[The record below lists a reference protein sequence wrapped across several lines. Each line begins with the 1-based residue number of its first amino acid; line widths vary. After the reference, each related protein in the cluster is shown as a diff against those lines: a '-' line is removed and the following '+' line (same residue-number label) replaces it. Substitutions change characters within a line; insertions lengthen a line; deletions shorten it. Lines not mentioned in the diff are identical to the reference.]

1 MRKIVFCAFLG
12 FCAFTPVFPGGSK
25 DTVDTN
31 ARTLESWQETVD
43 IKNRKPGKYNIL
55 VTAEDLAGN
64 QAFGGPFNMYIDPN
78 SDLPVTRVTN
88 PLMDMRVPG
97 NLNIVGTCIDDDAVA
112 YVELIF
118 DNSVLPVRAD
128 GTTFWSYYLDT
139 TGLSEGPH
147 TITVTGVD
155 INGVQGKPHTL
166 TWHLDRNRPETAV
179 TNPGMGTLVS
189 GKFTL
194 SGTVADGNGIK
205 KLYYSLDA
213 GKTFVELPLKR
224 EKSDPFWTFSFV
236 IDSLGL
242 KDGPSVCWFKAV
254 DGQGSEGFNTFLY
267 FVDNTKPD
275 VGFITPR
282 PDESVNGVFSASGYA
297 RDVLGI
303 ASLSWKMGAQSGTF
317 ELIKGNPYWVKE
329 FDISGETGKT
339 VELEIFA
346 TDVAGNLTR
355 AVQKIAVDQSRDVP
369 SISVTSPAA
378 GALVSGPLD
387 LAGFAIDDDGIAAVW
402 YSLDKQEPVKLE
414 SGGAFGARLGNLPAG
429 AHSIEAWPVDR
440 NGKRGGSATVSFT
453 VAGPPPA
460 IYFEPVQDPAS
471 EVNPEAGAVLTAKI
485 SSPAGLQSAFW
496 SLPGQ
501 ADRNAGVKEGA
512 KEATISVKVAP
523 DSAYGLLSLDV
534 RATDIH
540 GRETRATLPF
550 YVTNLAI
557 PRDAPPASS
566 DATLDVSREVV
577 IPETGKTPAST
588 GTARVRIERVEPAGA
603 QFENGMVLTLAG
615 PGRPKD
621 EQVPARILVSVSSPI
636 PVSQVTWR
644 LNGGESARAS
654 VQKAEDGALT
664 ALIPLSPSL
673 PAVWTTLSVEA
684 TLKDGTVIPA
694 SGVFC
699 VVRPAP
705 ANGVFDDESFAWGG
719 PARDSSGRIELFDGV
734 AAAGLYNGKP
744 DRRAVSVA
752 LPRGTKGLSAELS
765 GNLVLLRGVADGE
778 YADIS
783 LTITDDAGGTY
794 RTPPATFVVDSAPPV
809 LTVDASA
816 RPYWVQ
822 NSIPLAIGAS
832 DERGIASVEYSLDGG
847 SSWKPV
853 TGGKAGMAVDVSG
866 LPDGKIEFLARATDR
881 SGRVTSDW
889 RVFFKDTVP
898 PLVEVA
904 VPPAGSTVNGETLI
918 AFRHQDAGVLASAEY
933 RAPGDRSA
941 KDKTAYVPVGLS
953 SLTNTMV
960 GTRERPISDKME
972 FRFTDEAGNS
982 TSVSSWPFAV
992 DAKADLPVVEIHLP
1006 AENEVIRKDFVV
1018 SGVVYDDDAPAKVWY
1033 KIDKGAFIELP
1044 IEHSYSIPIALKS
1057 LTDNEHTIT
1066 LYAEDIHGVRGEEVV
1081 RTIRVSLEEPK
1092 AAVRTPSFETTNRGL
1107 VDMTGVASDKNGIAR
1122 VEISLD
1128 NGNTFNLAEGT
1139 EAWSYRFDTRVIQDG
1154 THVVFVRVYD
1164 KYETAGLYS
1173 SLVNIDNTAPSIR
1186 LELPLDGSRTGETLF
1201 ISGQTMD
1208 NINLQAVRARISNI
1222 EAKQPAIPASFS
1234 DMQFENELII
1244 SRGLDITALP
1254 EGFYNIEIRG
1264 YDRAGNVTR
1273 VSRNFEVYRGKDRNR
1288 VELLYPMNGERVQGA
1303 FNIYGKVVSED
1314 PIKSLVLFVD
1324 GVEVTTGEVTP
1335 SGYYRFSVVPGMLS
1349 AGNHKI
1355 TVRARASETRM
1366 IESESRVVLYRPDG
1380 AWVTIDNLVM
1390 GDFAIER
1397 PWLRGNAGYSYSAE
1411 EAAAMKDKE
1420 TPKETK
1426 RALEARRLARVDIS
1440 FDNGKSFVGTELDEG
1455 WKYRLETGDMR
1466 EGYHFM
1472 IVRATMRDGTVA
1484 VTRTIVQVD
1493 KTAPSVRIISP
1504 GEGGQYNDTLT
1515 FSGLSSDDVKLDSV
1529 KLSLRPGDKS
1539 SYAIPAFIQGL
1550 YFDVHFWGATLFDVG
1565 VGLTFFDDN
1574 VKLQLQYGQFTQ
1586 AQREMFTSNRMRY
1599 GGNVFGVK
1607 LLANIAYI
1615 PMDYFMG
1622 PDFSWLSATVALGA
1636 NFSMFTETQSGQPQI
1651 LPAALVQIEFPRV
1664 TLAKRKVFRTF
1675 SFYTEAQFWFITTD
1689 VDSSEVSIESILPH
1703 ITGGIRLNVF

>member
-1 MRKIVFCAFLG
+1 MRNIVFCTFLG
-12 FCAFTPVFPGGSK
+12 LCAFSPVFAGGSK
-25 DTVDTN
+25 DTIDTP
-31 ARTLESWQETVD
+31 AKTLDSWQETVD
-43 IKNRKPGKYNIL
+43 IKNQKPGKYNIL

-64 QAFGGPFNMYIDPN
+64 QAFGGPFNMYIDPD

-97 NLNIVGTCIDDDAVA
+97 NLNIVGTCVDDDDVA
-112 YVELIF
+112 YVELLF
-118 DNSVLPVRAD
+118 DDSVLPVRAD
-128 GTTFWSYYLDT
+128 GKTFWSYYLDT
-139 TGLSEGPH
+139 AALSEGPH
-147 TITVTGVD
+147 KIIVTGVD
-155 INGVQGKPHTL
+155 IHGVQGKPYTL
-166 TWHLDRNRPETAV
+166 TWHLDRNRPETTVAS
-179 TNPGMGTLVS
+179 PGMGTLVS
-189 GKFTL
+189 GKFNLT
-194 SGTVADGNGIK
+194 GTVADGNGIK
-205 KLYYSLDA
+205 RLFYSIDA
-213 GKTFVELPLKR
+213 GKTFTELELKR
-224 EKSDPFWTFSFV
+224 DKADSFWTFSFA

-242 KDGPSVCWFKAV
+242 KDGPSVCWFKSI
-254 DGQGSEGFNTFLY
+254 DGQGSEGLNTFLY

-282 PDESVNGVFSASGYA
+282 ADESVNGVFSASGYA

-303 ASLSWKMGAQSGTF
+303 ASLSWKLGDKTGTF
-317 ELIKGNPYWVKE
+317 DLIKGNPYWVQE
-329 FDISGETGKT
+329 FDISGETGKD
-339 VELEIFA
+339 VELEIIA
-346 TDVAGNLTR
+346 TDAVGNVTR
-355 AVQKIAVDQSRDVP
+355 ALRKISVDQTLDIP
-369 SISVTSPAA
+369 AIAISSPAA
-378 GALVSGPLD
+378 GALASGPID
-387 LAGFAIDDDGIAAVW
+387 FSGFARDDDGVAAVW
-402 YSLDKQEPVKLE
+402 YSLDRGEPVKIDT
-414 SGGAFGARLGNLPAG
+414 GGAFGARFGTLAAG

-440 NGKRGGSATVSFT
+440 YGKRGPSSTVSFT
-453 VAGPPPA
+453 VAGEPPV
-460 IYFEPVQDPAS
+460 ISFEPIQDPARELNS
-471 EVNPEAGAVLTAKI
+471 EAGASLTAKV
-485 SSPAGLQSAFW
+485 SSAAGLKSAFW

-501 ADRNAGVKEGA
+501 AERNAGIKPGA
-512 KEATISVKVAP
+512 KEATIAVKIAP
-523 DSAYGLLSLDV
+523 DFAYGLLTLEV
-534 RATDIH
+534 RAIDIH
-540 GRETRATLPF
+540 DREVRASLPF
-550 YVTNLAI
+550 YVTNLTI
-557 PRDAPPASS
+557 PRDAAPPSS
-566 DATLDVSREVV
+566 NETLSVSREVTV
-577 IPETGKTPAST
+577 PATGKTPASS
-588 GTARVRIERVEPAGA
+588 GTATLRIERVEPDARA
-603 QFENGMVLTLAG
+603 FENNMVLTLAG

-621 EQVPARILVSVSSPI
+621 EQVAARVLVGVSSPI
-636 PVSQVTWR
+636 PVTQVTWR
-644 LNGGESARAS
+644 LNGGEPSRAS
-654 VQKAEDGALT
+654 LQKNEDGTLT
-664 ALIPLSPSL
+664 AVVPLSPTL
-673 PAVWTTLSVEA
+673 PAVWTTLAVDA
-684 TLKDGTVIPA
+684 TLKDGSVIQA

-699 VVRPAP
+699 VVRPVP
-705 ANGVFDDESFAWGG
+705 AGGLLDDEQFVWSGS
-719 PARDSSGRIELFDGV
+719 ARDSAGRIELFDGV
-734 AAAGLYNGKP
+734 TAMGLYNGKP
-744 DRRAVSVA
+744 DRRAASVA

-765 GNLVLLRGVADGE
+765 GNVVILRGVSDGE
-778 YADIS
+778 YPDVS
-783 LTITDDAGGTY
+783 LTITDDAGGTFK
-794 RTPPATFVVDSAPPV
+794 TPPTTFVVDAAPPA
-809 LTVDASA
+809 LAVDASA

-822 NSIPLAIGAS
+822 NAIPLTIGAS

-847 SSWKPV
+847 ASWKPASAGK
-853 TGGKAGMAVDVSG
+853 GGMSVDVSE
-866 LPDGKIEFLARATDR
+866 LPDGKVEFLARATDKA
-881 SGRVTSDW
+881 GRVTTDW
-889 RVFFKDTVP
+889 RVFAKDTAPPSVEVVVP
-898 PLVEVA
+898 PV
-904 VPPAGSTVNGETLI
+904 GSTVNGETLL
-918 AFRHQDAGVLASAEY
+918 AFQLADAGVLSSAEY
-933 RAPGDRSA
+933 RAPGDRTA
-941 KDKTAYVPVGLS
+941 KDKTSYQPIALS
-953 SLTNTMV
+953 SLTNTHV
-960 GTRERPISDKME
+960 GTREHPISDKME
-972 FRFTDEAGNS
+972 FRFIDAAGNAAS
-982 TSVSSWPFAV
+982 LSSWPFAV
-992 DAKADLPVVEIHLP
+992 DSKADLPVVEIHLP

-1018 SGVVYDDDAPAKVWY
+1018 SGVVYDDDAPAKIWY

-1081 RTIRVSLEEPK
+1081 CTIRVSLEEPK
-1092 AAVRTPSFETTNRGL
+1092 ASVKTPSFETTNRAL
-1107 VDMTGVASDKNGIAR
+1107 IDMTGVASDKNGISR

-1128 NGNTFNLAEGT
+1128 NGNTFNLADGT

-1164 KYETAGLYS
+1164 KYETVGLYS

-1208 NINLQAVRARISNI
+1208 NINLQDVRARISNI
-1222 EAKQPAIPASFS
+1222 ETKQPAIPSSFA
-1234 DMQFENELII
+1234 DIQFENELII

-1254 EGFYNIEIRG
+1254 EGFYNIEVRG
-1264 YDRAGNVTR
+1264 YDCAGNVTR

-1288 VELLYPMNGERVQGA
+1288 VELLYPMNGERVQGS

-1314 PIKSLVLFVD
+1314 PIKSLVLFID
-1324 GVEVTTGEVTP
+1324 GVEITTGEVTP

-1366 IESESRVVLYRPDG
+1366 IESESRGVLYKPDG

-1397 PWLRGNAGYSYSAE
+1397 PWLRGNAGYSYSTE
-1411 EAAAMKDKE
+1411 EVAAMEGKE
-1420 TPKETK
+1420 TAKEAR
-1426 RALEARRLARVDIS
+1426 RALEAKRLARVEIS
-1440 FDNGKSFVGTELDEG
+1440 FDNGKSFVDTELDEG
-1455 WKYRLETGDMR
+1455 WEYRLETGDMR

-1484 VTRTIVQVD
+1484 VTRSIVQVD
-1493 KTAPSVRIISP
+1493 KTNPSVRIISP
-1504 GEGGQYNDTLT
+1504 GEGGRYNDTLT

-1565 VGLTFFDDN
+1565 IGLTFFDDN
-1574 VKLQLQYGQFTQ
+1574 VKLQVQYGQFTQ